1 MLGEHTHTTVV
12 PPLLTKIKEPFC
24 DSYLSQPK
32 SICEWR
38 DTVLDVWTGDSLWHS
53 IFLSEQPSPVKAIIQ
68 PNTSTS
74 VMWEQVCH
82 NKQCI
87 LKSVYVC
94 SFGRI
99 MMMLFSLRVCMVA
112 TIKEVTHVFLYLTS
126 LTYFPF
132 FLFSFFV
139 GQKKNICMYV
149 CMYVLLYLIYKV
161 HRHAQIC
168 ELKPLYPKRKF
179 LCETHLR
186 K

>member
-53 IFLSEQPSPVKAIIQ
+53 IFLSKQRSPVKAIIQ

-94 SFGRI
+94 FFGRI

-112 TIKEVTHVFLYLTS
+112 TIKEVTHDACIPVLNFIDVFS
-126 LTYFPF
+126 L
-132 FLFSFFV
+132 LFI
-139 GQKKNICMYV
+139 QLLCWTKKMNICMHV
-149 CMYVLLYLIYKV
+149 CMFCYI
-161 HRHAQIC
+161 
-168 ELKPLYPKRKF
+168 
-179 LCETHLR
+179 
-186 K
+186 